1 MFSKKIVYV
10 LMGVFLFLSIST
22 FIMNMP
28 EKKDQ
33 KVIAKIAPYFPYE
46 LTKTFGGLDLKDKR
60 TGKRLKLDNAK
71 VFLAYDDYLKK
82 WGKTH
87 LKLQGSTLII
97 LDDHGKKVDQMAL
110 DAKDLAFV
118 KHFFFQH
125 SVQRR
130 K

>member
-1 MFSKKIVYV
+1 MFSKKTVYI
-10 LMGVFLFLSIST
+10 LMAVFAFLSISALM
-22 FIMNMP
+22 MNMP
-28 EKKDQ
+28 EKKDK

-46 LTKTFGGLDLKDKR
+46 ITKTFGGLDLKDKR
-60 TGKRLKLDNAK
+60 TGKRLKLANAK

-97 LDDHGKKVDQMAL
+97 LDDNGKKVDQMAL

-118 KHFFFQH
+118 KHFFFNSPQH
-125 SVQRR
+125 RE
-130 K
+130 